1 MTYEEYMSLNVGDM
15 VICNKSSQSYKGKS
29 SCYVEGT
36 AYLVKEKPSP
46 FRSVRTVT
54 DSNGST
60 SNGWH
65 YEYFDLI
72 HSYKTFEDCL

>member
-15 VICNKSSQSYKGKS
+15 VICNKSSQSYMGKS

-36 AYLVKEKPSP
+36 AYLIREKPSSS
-46 FRSVRTVT
+46 RSVRTVT

-60 SNGWH
+60 SNGW
-65 YEYFDLI
+65 YYGYFDLI
-72 HSYKTFEDCL
+72 QSDKTFEDCL